1 MNPIKIE
8 NSDTM
13 NVHAHLFT
21 LQNEHLTIKISDYG
35 ATIVAI
41 LMKDRYGKTSD
52 IVLGFDNLQGY
63 LQDKGKISYRQQG
76 RRPSLRTDSQVKYT
90 KMENSP

>member
-8 NSDTM
+8 NFDTM

-52 IVLGFDNLQGY
+52 IVLGFPDFL
-63 LQDKGKISYRQQG
+63 KATCKIKEKSIMEQ
-76 RRPSLRTDSQVKYT
+76 PSDEMPTVS